1 MNRERKTDPVP
12 EVPTSDENAVKETT
26 GPWWKEHPSSATVLL
41 IAGATSA
48 LYFFGSKRLDKLAA
62 EFGLAGP
69 PRSMGL
75 QEVMVA
81 GVDVFQLPV
90 LLILFAAAVLLV
102 LVLKLVIWVHEY
114 ASKGQDAL
122 IEGVNAQQE
131 KAAALRQRDEITDD
145 ELAEL
150 ERDLSALVSRVSR
163 NSKLRKASRY
173 ALKFG
178 KVFRVVL
185 ASVTLSLVMAS
196 GVMTG
201 KLDAWLIRTAV
212 AGECEGCSIYVTS
225 RESIVAYPIFQAD
238 DKIIAFRKGGTII
251 IPMTP
256 DLIIKKFTP
265 QPKKAGSRGGTD

>member
-1 MNRERKTDPVP
+1 MNRERKADPAP
-12 EVPTSDENAVKETT
+12 EAPASDEATE
-26 GPWWKEHPSSATVLL
+26 PWWKQHPSSATVLL

-48 LYFFGSKRLDKLAA
+48 LYFFGSKRLDKLAT

-131 KAAALRQRDEITDD
+131 KAAALKKRDEITDD
-145 ELAEL
+145 ELADLEHGLTEL
-150 ERDLSALVSRVSR
+150 ISRVSR

-173 ALKFG
+173 AMKFG
-178 KVFRVVL
+178 KIFRVVL
-185 ASVTLSLVMAS
+185 ASVTLGLSWPQVSWQANLTLGSSEQRWQATAKAVPSMSPHGEASLRTPFS
-196 GVMTG
+196 
-201 KLDAWLIRTAV
+201 KLTTKSSLTERA
-212 AGECEGCSIYVTS
+212 EQS
-225 RESIVAYPIFQAD
+225 
-238 DKIIAFRKGGTII
+238 
-251 IPMTP
+251 
-256 DLIIKKFTP
+256 
-265 QPKKAGSRGGTD
+265 